1 MMFLPQRQSAFTLI
15 ETVIVIALSASIV
28 VALTF
33 LLFTF
38 NKASSY
44 GKISSQS
51 YASAS
56 TLLREIESL
65 ALPANA
71 VLETHSFSGTTYTS
85 TATSL
90 VLELPSID
98 GSGNVITNAHDYV
111 AFYAVGTNA
120 YRLLE
125 KDATSA
131 RVAGTVLLSS
141 TLSAFSFAYDD
152 ADFVQVRTI
161 TVDIQTQA
169 QVKEEVVTNHL
180 SQQIRLRNHQ

>member
-1 MMFLPQRQSAFTLI
+1 MMFFPKRQSAFTLI
-15 ETVIVIALSASIV
+15 ETVIVIALSVSVV

-33 LLFTF
+33 LLYTF
-38 NKASSY
+38 NRASSY

-56 TLLREIESL
+56 ALLRDIESL
-65 ALPANA
+65 TLPANA
-71 VLETHSFSGTTYTS
+71 VLETHAFSGGTHTS

-98 GSGNVITNAHDYV
+98 NSGNVIAGAHDYV

-125 KDATSA
+125 KDAASA
-131 RVAGTVLLSS
+131 RVAGTILLSS
-141 TLSAFSFAYDD
+141 TLDTLSFAYDD
-152 ADFVQVRTI
+152 ADVAQVRTV

-169 QVKEEVVTNHL
+169 QMKEEVVVSHL
-180 SQQIRLRNHQ
+180 YQQIRLRNHQ